1 MIVATCKI
9 KSCCNRW
16 MKLITDGEHS
26 SAHVTKGRGGEQS
39 VCRAVL
45 VGVSEKGEG
54 YENQLEINCL
64 VSAGTLALPYRV
76 SSTDILPL
84 ICSCPLLGDELKQQ
98 RHPRPPPDG
107 CFVVCAP
114 PNNSGEGTAFV
125 SQPAQSMG

>member
-45 VGVSEKGEG
+45 VGISAKRRERGMKISLKSIALS
-54 YENQLEINCL
+54 QLARLHCL
-64 VSAGTLALPYRV
+64 TVCLAQTSYLSYARV
-76 SSTDILPL
+76 L
-84 ICSCPLLGDELKQQ
+84 
-98 RHPRPPPDG
+98 
-107 CFVVCAP
+107 F
-114 PNNSGEGTAFV
+114 
-125 SQPAQSMG
+125 